1 MSGCVFTITRT
12 GLFNYKC
19 TFNNKT
25 ENMMFHSKNR
35 YYLATFEVEVPL
47 MGEASLEINLLWYGP
62 EYNDWIGD
70 TKPFPINK
78 VLVNYCHDQNY
89 EIDEESSTE
98 LFESHD
104 FTLEYK
110 DFAKFKTDY
119 SFRHFWNAW
128 YVHVCANNQELF
140 DKPCSRLETVKLVVD
155 KSKKT
160 KKFDK
165 FIHDY
170 LCVVTKEIEDLPAE
184 KWTARL
190 KADYKAFILQ
200 EDLVG
205 VFDYYEEREE
215 QNNNDGS
222 SSCSSTSVD

>member
-1 MSGCVFTITRT
+1 MNNCSFTITRT
-12 GLFNYKC
+12 GLLSYDC
-19 TFNNKT
+19 TFNGETQKL
-25 ENMMFHSKNR
+25 MFHNKNR
-35 YYLATFEVEVPL
+35 YYKANFEVKIPIL
-47 MGEASLEINLLWYGP
+47 GEAFLDLTLLWYGP

-70 TKPFPINK
+70 TQPFPINK
-78 VLVNYCHDQNY
+78 VLVNYCHSPDNEY
-89 EIDEESSTE
+89 DEESSTE
-98 LFESHD
+98 LFEPYD

-128 YVHVCANNQELF
+128 YVHVCANNQDVF
-140 DKPCSRLETVKLVVD
+140 DKPGSRVETVKLVVD
-155 KSKKT
+155 KSKKS
-160 KKFDK
+160 KFDK
-165 FIHDY
+165 FIHNY
-170 LCVVTKEIEDLPAE
+170 LCVVPKEMEELPAK
-184 KWTARL
+184 KWTERL

-222 SSCSSTSVD
+222 SSCSSTSIDE